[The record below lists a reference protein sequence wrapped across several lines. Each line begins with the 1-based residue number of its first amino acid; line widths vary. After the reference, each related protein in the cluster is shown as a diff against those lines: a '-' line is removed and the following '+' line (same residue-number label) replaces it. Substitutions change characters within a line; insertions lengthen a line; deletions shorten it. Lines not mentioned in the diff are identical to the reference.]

1 MNPQNSA
8 IIARKA
14 EWKTRRSLRQP
25 CEGRNSGSTN
35 LHKTHLNFRNQNGAK
50 APRSALDPPARVVP
64 EIVEIESQGED
75 IDLCD
80 ETAREGFAML
90 DQTEARTLLVPI

>member
-1 MNPQNSA
+1 
-8 IIARKA
+8 
-14 EWKTRRSLRQP
+14 
-25 CEGRNSGSTN
+25 
-35 LHKTHLNFRNQNGAK
+35 
-50 APRSALDPPARVVP
+50 VP